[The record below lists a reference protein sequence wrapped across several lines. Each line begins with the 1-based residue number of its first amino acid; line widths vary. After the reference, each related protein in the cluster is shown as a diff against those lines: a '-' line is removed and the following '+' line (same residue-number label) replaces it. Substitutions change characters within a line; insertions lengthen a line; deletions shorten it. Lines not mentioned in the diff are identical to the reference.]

1 MKKVT
6 ILMLNALLLLT
17 GSCGI
22 YRKYERPE
30 NMVTDS
36 LFGEKYDTTDT
47 TSMATMSWEEL
58 FTDPDLQALIQKGLD
73 SNTDLRSAELRVEA
87 ADSIQ
92 PGKCPFK
99 FADRED
105 KCYNGNEAK
114 WVRFANTL
122 RLRLALRISNID
134 PEWAQKEGIAALNHP
149 GGIMLSQDDRM
160 KTIPNYAP
168 IDMGGEDDGGLEN
181 EVANCGFRY
190 SDVVMSLDMEQA
202 YKNLGSGLDP
212 RCRICWYRPTP
223 KNFLEVGR
231 EMNTDYKGCAIGD
244 NNISHE
250 TNVYSPL
257 KCNHHEGKVLN
268 DNYWFGYCREYI
280 WLGYAECKFLLAEA
294 RLREWTYAYGSV
306 EELFKE
312 GIRESFNYYNM
323 PDSAETY
330 INRLNIYNGTQ
341 ENPFAGNDKE
351 AQLEQIIT
359 QKWLAVFPNG
369 NEGWA
374 EFRRTDYPRLN
385 NHLSNKDT
393 DIANGKFIK
402 RVGYSTDEY
411 AYNIE
416 NVPQNVNQS
425 TRVWWDV
432 QDTNNDNGERN
443 KPNNFRNN

>member
-105 KCYNGNEAK
+105 KCYNGDEAK

-369 NEGWA
+369 NEGWRNS
-374 EFRRTDYPRLN
+374 EEQ
-385 NHLSNKDT
+385 
-393 DIANGKFIK
+393 II
-402 RVGYSTDEY
+402 RV
-411 AYNIE
+411 
-416 NVPQNVNQS
+416 
-425 TRVWWDV
+425 
-432 QDTNNDNGERN
+432 
-443 KPNNFRNN
+443 